1 MQKNIADC
9 QNNLKLLQLAMVE
22 AKVHKPF
29 DVMELSRG
37 GRKPNYEFLGWL
49 RCHYDTMVFFGEVD
63 EFERIASE
71 VEGAVLPLSGV
82 LMRLGNIVQLDSL
95 SSINVLESCYTLP
108 SQPYGKPRE
117 ETTSDDPS
125 KTGLDGAT
133 TDEGKV
139 PASLSEENAAQLEG
153 TGMIPPASA
162 RSGGSMRIGSLTA
175 AMSTAMS
182 SFAVIEMSESRNTNV
197 RKQLAD
203 ALLAHR
209 RALELIRALREEY
222 LICSHEMANGNLS
235 LDECLTPFT
244 AVRAL
249 GLELEASHDPED
261 PLMPPVAPSHGSAPA
276 TARTMASSV
285 RSNRRAG
292 EGVTVDPALHIGA
305 QAQSLKGLLRPGY
318 TILAAALDREKDAM
332 KLLCSTNRSSLTAED
347 VVETKRAIKALQ
359 LLCEEHR
366 LNEDHSKQ
374 TVQTAQFMRSSRRFM
389 SLTQD
394 DENAPLPG
402 TRHDFWHTH
411 HFVSSSA
418 H

>member
-133 TDEGKV
+133 TDEVG
-139 PASLSEENAAQLEG
+139 
-153 TGMIPPASA
+153 
-162 RSGGSMRIGSLTA
+162 
-175 AMSTAMS
+175 
-182 SFAVIEMSESRNTNV
+182 VIRCRYFFFYT
-197 RKQLAD
+197 
-203 ALLAHR
+203 
-209 RALELIRALREEY
+209 
-222 LICSHEMANGNLS
+222 
-235 LDECLTPFT
+235 
-244 AVRAL
+244 
-249 GLELEASHDPED
+249 
-261 PLMPPVAPSHGSAPA
+261 
-276 TARTMASSV
+276 
-285 RSNRRAG
+285 
-292 EGVTVDPALHIGA
+292 
-305 QAQSLKGLLRPGY
+305 LLR
-318 TILAAALDREKDAM
+318 
-332 KLLCSTNRSSLTAED
+332 
-347 VVETKRAIKALQ
+347 
-359 LLCEEHR
+359 
-366 LNEDHSKQ
+366 
-374 TVQTAQFMRSSRRFM
+374 TVSRR
-389 SLTQD
+389 TT
-394 DENAPLPG
+394 A
-402 TRHDFWHTH
+402 
-411 HFVSSSA
+411 
-418 H
+418 